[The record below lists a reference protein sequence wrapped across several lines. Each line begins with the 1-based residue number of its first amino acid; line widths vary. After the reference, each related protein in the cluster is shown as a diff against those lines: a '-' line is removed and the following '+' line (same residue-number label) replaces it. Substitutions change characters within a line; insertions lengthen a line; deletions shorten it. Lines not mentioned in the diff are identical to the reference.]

1 MTAKVINPNHP
12 VLRAAE
18 DHWFKIAALLLLKLP
33 DARAL
38 ITAKDIDGLSSHF
51 GGEMPTIVLND
62 KADGLHVYL
71 IRESEAQ
78 VLAVNEGGL
87 PI

>member
-1 MTAKVINPNHP
+1 MTAKQINPNHP

-38 ITAKDIDGLSSHF
+38 ITLQDFDALGSHF
-51 GGEMPTIVLND
+51 DGEIPTIVLND

-71 IRESEAQ
+71 VTESEAQ
-78 VLAVNEGGL
+78 ILARNEGGL
-87 PI
+87 PS